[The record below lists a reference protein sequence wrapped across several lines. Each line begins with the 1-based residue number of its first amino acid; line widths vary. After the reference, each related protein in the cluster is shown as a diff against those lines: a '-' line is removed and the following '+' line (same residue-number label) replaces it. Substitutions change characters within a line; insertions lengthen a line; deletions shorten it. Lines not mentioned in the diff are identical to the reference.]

1 MNWINTFEILCYII
15 VAILF
20 VDILKNKNYKE
31 LSILISGCL
40 AGFSLELLAVR
51 FTSIYHY
58 SNDFYLSIGIFPYQ
72 FPLFGGLMWGA
83 ITVCALRIALKF
95 DFDKLMTALVTGFL
109 IVSMDLLLDVI
120 AIRLDGGF
128 WIWEGRVIDLTIN
141 HHTFMSVLWVNFL
154 GYMFEV
160 PAIVYMS
167 LTYFENIQYKN
178 HFNLLKALIIGIF
191 GVVFVSLASAISLF
205 FNKLT
210 DEWFSFLA
218 FVILYIFIF
227 IRFAKAIIS
236 NKNNLTFKGKKD
248 YPLIIFWIVIY
259 TYCICGLIKLEI
271 LQTKLIYGI
280 FSILLAVGTI
290 ILSLV
295 CRKDKNINIMKGQ

>member
-40 AGFSLELLAVR
+40 AGFALELLAVR

-58 SNDFYLSIGIFPYQ
+58 SNDFYLSIGIVPYQ
-72 FPLFGGLMWGA
+72 FPLFGGLMWGT

-95 DFDKLMTALVTGFL
+95 DFDKLMKALITGFL
-109 IVSMDLLLDVI
+109 IVSMDLFLDVI

-167 LTYFENIQYKN
+167 LTYFENNQYEN
-178 HFNLLKALIIGIF
+178 HFNLLKALIIGFF

-205 FNKLT
+205 FNKIT
-210 DEWFSFLA
+210 DEWFSFVA

-227 IRFAKAIIS
+227 IRFAIAIIS
-236 NKNNLTFKGKKD
+236 NKNNLTFKGNKD
-248 YPLIIFWIVIY
+248 FPLIIFWVVIY

-280 FSILLAVGTI
+280 FSILLALGTI

-295 CRKDKNINIMKGQ
+295 CRKDKNINKMKGQ

>member
-40 AGFSLELLAVR
+40 AGFALELLAVR

-58 SNDFYLSIGIFPYQ
+58 SNDFYLSIGIVPYQ

-95 DFDKLMTALVTGFL
+95 NFDKLMTALVTGFL

-167 LTYFENIQYKN
+167 LTNFENNQYEN
-178 HFNLLKALIIGIF
+178 HFNLLKALVIGFF

-210 DEWFSFLA
+210 DEWFSFVA

-236 NKNNLTFKGKKD
+236 SKNNLTFKGNRD
-248 YPLIIFWIVIY
+248 FPLIIFWIVIY

-271 LQTKLIYGI
+271 LQTKLIYGT
-280 FSILLAVGTI
+280 FSILIAVGTI

-295 CRKDKNINIMKGQ
+295 CRKDKNINKMKGQ

>member
-58 SNDFYLSIGIFPYQ
+58 SNDFCLSIGIVPYQ

-167 LTYFENIQYKN
+167 LTYFENNQYEN
-178 HFNLLKALIIGIF
+178 HFNLLKALIIGFF

-205 FNKLT
+205 FNKIT
-210 DEWFSFLA
+210 DEWFSFVA

-236 NKNNLTFKGKKD
+236 SKNNLTFKGNKD
-248 YPLIIFWIVIY
+248 FPLIIFWIVIY

-271 LQTKLIYGI
+271 LQTKLIYGT
-280 FSILLAVGTI
+280 FSILIAVGTI

-295 CRKDKNINIMKGQ
+295 CRKDKNINKMKGQ

>member
-40 AGFSLELLAVR
+40 AGFALELLAVR

-58 SNDFYLSIGIFPYQ
+58 SNDFYLSIGIVPYQ

-167 LTYFENIQYKN
+167 LTYFENNQYKN
-178 HFNLLKALIIGIF
+178 HFNLLKALIIGFF
-191 GVVFVSLASAISLF
+191 GVVFVSFASAISLF

-210 DEWFSFLA
+210 DEWFSFVA

-236 NKNNLTFKGKKD
+236 SKNNLTFKGNKD
-248 YPLIIFWIVIY
+248 YPLIIFWVVIY

-295 CRKDKNINIMKGQ
+295 CRKDKNINKMKGQ

>member
-40 AGFSLELLAVR
+40 AGFALELLAVR

-58 SNDFYLSIGIFPYQ
+58 SNDFYLSIGIVPYQ

-95 DFDKLMTALVTGFL
+95 DFDKLMTALLTGFL

-128 WIWEGRVIDLTIN
+128 WIWEGRVVDLTIN

-154 GYMFEV
+154 GYIFEV

-178 HFNLLKALIIGIF
+178 HFNLLKALIIGFF

-205 FNKLT
+205 FNKIT
-210 DEWFSFLA
+210 DEWFSFVA

-227 IRFAKAIIS
+227 IRFDKAIIS
-236 NKNNLTFKGKKD
+236 SKNNLTFKGNKD
-248 YPLIIFWIVIY
+248 YPLIIFWVVIY

-295 CRKDKNINIMKGQ
+295 CRKDKNINKMKGQ

>member
-40 AGFSLELLAVR
+40 AGFALELLAVR

-58 SNDFYLSIGIFPYQ
+58 SNDFYLSIGIVPYQ

-167 LTYFENIQYKN
+167 LTYFENNQYKN
-178 HFNLLKALIIGIF
+178 HFNLLKALIIGFF

-210 DEWFSFLA
+210 DEWFSFVA

-236 NKNNLTFKGKKD
+236 SKNNLTFKGNKD
-248 YPLIIFWIVIY
+248 FPLIIFWVVIY

-295 CRKDKNINIMKGQ
+295 CRKDKNINKMKGQ

>member
-58 SNDFYLSIGIFPYQ
+58 SNDFFISIGIVPYQ

-128 WIWEGRVIDLTIN
+128 WIWEGRVIDLSIN

-167 LTYFENIQYKN
+167 LTYFENNQYKN
-178 HFNLLKALIIGIF
+178 HFNLLKALIIGFF
-191 GVVFVSLASAISLF
+191 GVIFVSLASGISLF
-205 FNKLT
+205 LNKIT
-210 DEWFSFLA
+210 DEWFSFVA

-236 NKNNLTFKGKKD
+236 SKNNLTFKGNKD
-248 YPLIIFWIVIY
+248 FPLVIFWIVIY

-295 CRKDKNINIMKGQ
+295 CRKDKNINKMKGQ

>member
-20 VDILKNKNYKE
+20 VDILNNKNYKE

-40 AGFSLELLAVR
+40 AGFALGLLAVR

-58 SNDFYLSIGIFPYQ
+58 SNDFYLSIGIVPYQ
-72 FPLFGGLMWGA
+72 FPLFGGLMWGP

-167 LTYFENIQYKN
+167 LTYFENNQYKN
-178 HFNLLKALIIGIF
+178 HLNLLKALIIGFF
-191 GVVFVSLASAISLF
+191 GVSFVSFASAVSLF
-205 FNKLT
+205 FNKIT
-210 DEWFSFLA
+210 DEWFSFVA
-218 FVILYIFIF
+218 FVILYLFIF

-236 NKNNLTFKGKKD
+236 NKNNLTFKCNKD
-248 YPLIIFWIVIY
+248 FPLIIFWIVIY

-295 CRKDKNINIMKGQ
+295 CRKDKNINKMKGQ

>member
-40 AGFSLELLAVR
+40 AGFALELLAVR

-58 SNDFYLSIGIFPYQ
+58 SNDFYLSIGIVPYQ

-95 DFDKLMTALVTGFL
+95 DFDKLMTALLTGFL

-178 HFNLLKALIIGIF
+178 HFNLLKALIIGFF

-205 FNKLT
+205 FNKIT
-210 DEWFSFLA
+210 DEWFSFVA

-236 NKNNLTFKGKKD
+236 SKNILTFKGNKD
-248 YPLIIFWIVIY
+248 YPLIIFWVVIY

-295 CRKDKNINIMKGQ
+295 CRKDKNINKMKGQ

>member
-40 AGFSLELLAVR
+40 AGFALELLAVR

-58 SNDFYLSIGIFPYQ
+58 SNDFYLSIGIVPYQ

-178 HFNLLKALIIGIF
+178 HFNLLKALIIGFF
-191 GVVFVSLASAISLF
+191 GVVFVSFASGISLF
-205 FNKLT
+205 FNKIT
-210 DEWFSFLA
+210 DEWFSFVA

-236 NKNNLTFKGKKD
+236 SKNNLTLKGNKD
-248 YPLIIFWIVIY
+248 YPLIIFWVVIY

-295 CRKDKNINIMKGQ
+295 CRKDKNINKMKGQ

>member
-40 AGFSLELLAVR
+40 AGFALELLAVR
-51 FTSIYHY
+51 LTSIYHY

-95 DFDKLMTALVTGFL
+95 DFDKLMTALLTGFL

-167 LTYFENIQYKN
+167 LTYFENNQYEN
-178 HFNLLKALIIGIF
+178 HFNLLKALLIGFF

-205 FNKLT
+205 FNKIT
-210 DEWFSFLA
+210 DEWFSFVA

-236 NKNNLTFKGKKD
+236 SKNNLTFKGNKD
-248 YPLIIFWIVIY
+248 FPLIIFWIVIY

-271 LQTKLIYGI
+271 LQTKLIYGT
-280 FSILLAVGTI
+280 FSILIAVGTI

-295 CRKDKNINIMKGQ
+295 CRKDKNINKMKGQ

>member
-40 AGFSLELLAVR
+40 AGFALELLAVR

-58 SNDFYLSIGIFPYQ
+58 SNDFFISIGIVPYQ

-83 ITVCALRIALKF
+83 ITVFALRIALKF

-128 WIWEGRVIDLTIN
+128 WIWEGRVIDLSIN

-160 PAIVYMS
+160 PEIVYMS
-167 LTYFENIQYKN
+167 LTNFENNQYEN
-178 HFNLLKALIIGIF
+178 HFNLLKALVIGFF
-191 GVVFVSLASAISLF
+191 GVIFVSLASGISLF
-205 FNKLT
+205 FNKIT
-210 DEWFSFLA
+210 YEWFSFLA

-227 IRFAKAIIS
+227 IKFAKAIIS
-236 NKNNLTFKGKKD
+236 SKNNLTFKGKKD

-295 CRKDKNINIMKGQ
+295 CRKDKNINKMKGQ

>member
-40 AGFSLELLAVR
+40 AGFALELLAVR

-58 SNDFYLSIGIFPYQ
+58 SNDFYLSIGIVPYQ

-178 HFNLLKALIIGIF
+178 HFNLLKALIIGFF

-205 FNKLT
+205 FNKIT
-210 DEWFSFLA
+210 DEWFSFVA

-236 NKNNLTFKGKKD
+236 SKNILTFKGNKD
-248 YPLIIFWIVIY
+248 YPLIIFWVVIY

-295 CRKDKNINIMKGQ
+295 CRKDKNINKMKGQ

>member
-40 AGFSLELLAVR
+40 AGFALELLAVR

-58 SNDFYLSIGIFPYQ
+58 SNDFYLSIGIVPYQ

-128 WIWEGRVIDLTIN
+128 WIWEGRVVDLTIN

-178 HFNLLKALIIGIF
+178 HFNLLKALIIGFF

-205 FNKLT
+205 FNKIT
-210 DEWFSFLA
+210 DEWFSFVA

-236 NKNNLTFKGKKD
+236 SKNNLTFKGNKD
-248 YPLIIFWIVIY
+248 YPLIIFWVVIY

-271 LQTKLIYGI
+271 LQTKLIYGT

-295 CRKDKNINIMKGQ
+295 CRKDKNINKMKGQ

>member
-40 AGFSLELLAVR
+40 AGFALELLAVR

-58 SNDFYLSIGIFPYQ
+58 SNDFYLSIGIVPYQ

-95 DFDKLMTALVTGFL
+95 DFDKLMTALLTGFL

-128 WIWEGRVIDLTIN
+128 WIWEGRVVDLTIN

-178 HFNLLKALIIGIF
+178 HFNLLKALIIGFF

-205 FNKLT
+205 FNKIT
-210 DEWFSFLA
+210 DEWFSFVA

-236 NKNNLTFKGKKD
+236 SKNILTFKGNKD
-248 YPLIIFWIVIY
+248 YPLIIFWVVIY

-295 CRKDKNINIMKGQ
+295 CRKDKNINKMKGQ

>member
-167 LTYFENIQYKN
+167 LTNFENNQYEN
-178 HFNLLKALIIGIF
+178 HFNLLKALVIGFF

-248 YPLIIFWIVIY
+248 FPLIIFWIVIY

-290 ILSLV
+290 ILSIV
-295 CRKDKNINIMKGQ
+295 SRKDKNINIMKGQ

>member
-1 MNWINTFEILCYII
+1 MNWINTFEILCHII

-40 AGFSLELLAVR
+40 AGFALELLAVR

-58 SNDFYLSIGIFPYQ
+58 SNDFYLSIGIVPYQ

-167 LTYFENIQYKN
+167 LTYFENNQYKN
-178 HFNLLKALIIGIF
+178 HFNLLKALIIGFF
-191 GVVFVSLASAISLF
+191 GVVFVSFASAISLF

-210 DEWFSFLA
+210 DEWFSFVA

-236 NKNNLTFKGKKD
+236 SKNNLTFKGNKD
-248 YPLIIFWIVIY
+248 YPLIIFWVVIY

-295 CRKDKNINIMKGQ
+295 CRKDKNINKMKGQ

>member
-58 SNDFYLSIGIFPYQ
+58 SNDFFISIGIVPYQ

-167 LTYFENIQYKN
+167 LTYFENNQYEN
-178 HFNLLKALIIGIF
+178 HFNLLKALIIGFF

-205 FNKLT
+205 FNKIT
-210 DEWFSFLA
+210 DEWFSFVA

-236 NKNNLTFKGKKD
+236 SKNNLTFKGNKD
-248 YPLIIFWIVIY
+248 FPLIIFWIVIY

-280 FSILLAVGTI
+280 FSILIAVGTI

-295 CRKDKNINIMKGQ
+295 CRKDKNINKMKGQ

>member
-58 SNDFYLSIGIFPYQ
+58 SNDFYLSIGIVPYQ

-167 LTYFENIQYKN
+167 LTYFENNQYEN
-178 HFNLLKALIIGIF
+178 HFNLLKALIIGFF

-205 FNKLT
+205 FNKIT
-210 DEWFSFLA
+210 DEWFSFVA

-236 NKNNLTFKGKKD
+236 SKNNLTFKGNKD
-248 YPLIIFWIVIY
+248 FPLIIFWIVIY

-295 CRKDKNINIMKGQ
+295 CRKDKNINKMKGQ

>member
-1 MNWINTFEILCYII
+1 MNWINTFEISCYII

-40 AGFSLELLAVR
+40 AGFALELLAVR

-58 SNDFYLSIGIFPYQ
+58 SNDFYLSIGIVPYQ

-167 LTYFENIQYKN
+167 LTYFENNQYEN
-178 HFNLLKALIIGIF
+178 HFNLLKALIIGFF
-191 GVVFVSLASAISLF
+191 GVLFVSLASAISLF
-205 FNKLT
+205 FNKIT
-210 DEWFSFLA
+210 DEWFSFVA

-227 IRFAKAIIS
+227 IRFVKAIIS
-236 NKNNLTFKGKKD
+236 SKNNLTFKGNKD
-248 YPLIIFWIVIY
+248 FPLITFWIVIY

-295 CRKDKNINIMKGQ
+295 CRKDKNINKMKGQ

>member
-1 MNWINTFEILCYII
+1 
-15 VAILF
+15 
-20 VDILKNKNYKE
+20 
-31 LSILISGCL
+31 
-40 AGFSLELLAVR
+40 
-51 FTSIYHY
+51 
-58 SNDFYLSIGIFPYQ
+58 
-72 FPLFGGLMWGA
+72 MWGA

-160 PAIVYMS
+160 PTIVYMS
-167 LTYFENIQYKN
+167 LTYFENNQYKN
-178 HFNLLKALIIGIF
+178 HFNLLKALIIGFF

-210 DEWFSFLA
+210 DEWFSFVA

-236 NKNNLTFKGKKD
+236 SKNNLTFKGNKD
-248 YPLIIFWIVIY
+248 FPLIIFWVVIY

-295 CRKDKNINIMKGQ
+295 CRKDKNINKMKGQ

>member
-58 SNDFYLSIGIFPYQ
+58 SNDFYLSIGIVPYQ

-167 LTYFENIQYKN
+167 LTYFENNQYEN
-178 HFNLLKALIIGIF
+178 HFNLLKALIIGFF

-205 FNKLT
+205 FNKIT
-210 DEWFSFLA
+210 DEWFSFVA

-236 NKNNLTFKGKKD
+236 SKNNLTFKGNKD
-248 YPLIIFWIVIY
+248 FPLIIFWIVIY

-280 FSILLAVGTI
+280 FSILIAVGTI

-295 CRKDKNINIMKGQ
+295 CRKDKNINKMKGQ

>member
-15 VAILF
+15 VLILF

-40 AGFSLELLAVR
+40 AGFALELLAVR

-58 SNDFYLSIGIFPYQ
+58 SNDFYLSIGIVPYQ

-95 DFDKLMTALVTGFL
+95 DFDKLITALLTGFL
-109 IVSMDLLLDVI
+109 IVPMDLLLDVI

-128 WIWEGRVIDLTIN
+128 WIWEGRLIDLTIN

-167 LTYFENIQYKN
+167 LTYFENNQYEN
-178 HFNLLKALIIGIF
+178 HFNLLKALIIGFF
-191 GVVFVSLASAISLF
+191 GVLFVSLASAISLF
-205 FNKLT
+205 FNKIT
-210 DEWFSFLA
+210 DEWFSFVA

-236 NKNNLTFKGKKD
+236 SKNNLTFKGNKD
-248 YPLIIFWIVIY
+248 FPLIIFWVVIY

-280 FSILLAVGTI
+280 FSILLALGTI

-295 CRKDKNINIMKGQ
+295 CRKDKNINKMKGQ

>member
-58 SNDFYLSIGIFPYQ
+58 SNDFFISIGIVPYQ

-167 LTYFENIQYKN
+167 LTYFENNQYEN
-178 HFNLLKALIIGIF
+178 HFNLLKALIIGF
-191 GVVFVSLASAISLF
+191 FVVVFVSLASAISLF
-205 FNKLT
+205 FNKIT
-210 DEWFSFLA
+210 DEWFSFVA

-236 NKNNLTFKGKKD
+236 SKNNLTFKGKKD
-248 YPLIIFWIVIY
+248 YPLIIFWVVIY

-295 CRKDKNINIMKGQ
+295 CRKDKNINKMKGQ

>member
-58 SNDFYLSIGIFPYQ
+58 SNDFFISIGIVPYQ

-167 LTYFENIQYKN
+167 LTYFENNQYEN
-178 HFNLLKALIIGIF
+178 HFNLLKTLIIGFF
-191 GVVFVSLASAISLF
+191 GVVFVSLASGISLF
-205 FNKLT
+205 FNKIT
-210 DEWFSFLA
+210 DEWFSFVA

-236 NKNNLTFKGKKD
+236 SKNNLTFKGNKD
-248 YPLIIFWIVIY
+248 FPLIIFWIVIY

-295 CRKDKNINIMKGQ
+295 CRKDKNINKMKGQ